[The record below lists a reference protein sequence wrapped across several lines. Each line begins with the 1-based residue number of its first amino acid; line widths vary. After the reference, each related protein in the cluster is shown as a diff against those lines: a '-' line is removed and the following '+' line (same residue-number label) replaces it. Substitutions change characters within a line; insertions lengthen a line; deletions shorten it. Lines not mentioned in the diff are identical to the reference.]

1 MTDSHPEAIGEY
13 RILEWMGTSRLGE
26 VYRARDSRVGRTVE
40 VDVLPDAIAGDPRTR
55 EPFLAAAHRSVAL
68 SHPNIA
74 ALHEIGE
81 EGSRIYLVREFV
93 PGTTLNAL
101 IGGRPLN
108 PRRAIDLATEIADAL
123 ADAHASGVA
132 HGALDTD
139 TIVVTPKGHA
149 KVRDLGLAAW
159 ARPAPAL
166 SSAATD
172 PVRADIAALGAVLFE
187 MLTGAP
193 PAAGAR
199 LPGVIIQAIPAEVD
213 PVVARAIGEGGTYES
228 AATLAADLR
237 AVAAVVDARKNAGA
251 AAHAPSPNPRRTHA
265 RGARVVA
272 LVVLA
277 LLAGFVWWY
286 FRLG

>member
-1 MTDSHPEAIGEY
+1 MTDSHPETIGEY

-40 VDVLPDAIAGDPRTR
+40 IDVLPGAIAGDPRTR
-55 EPFLAAAHRSVAL
+55 EPFLAAARRSAAL

-81 EGSRIYLVREFV
+81 EGSRVYLVREFV

-101 IGGRPLN
+101 VGGRPLN
-108 PRRAIDLATEIADAL
+108 PRRAIDLAIEIADAL

-139 TIVVTPKGHA
+139 AIVVTPKGHA
-149 KVRDLGLAAW
+149 KVHDLGLAAW
-159 ARPAPAL
+159 ACPTPAL
-166 SSAATD
+166 TSPATD

-187 MLTGAP
+187 MLTGEP

-213 PVVARAIGEGGTYES
+213 PVVARAIGEGARYES
-228 AATLAADLR
+228 AAALAADLR
-237 AVAAVVDARKNAGA
+237 AVAAVVDARKNTSA
-251 AAHAPSPNPRRTHA
+251 AVLAPSLRPRRT
-265 RGARVVA
+265 RVRRARVTA

-277 LLAGFVWWY
+277 LLAGLVWWY
-286 FRLG
+286 VRIG